1 MSTELHLKAE
11 KYSQSVT
18 IDMLPDDVLLEIFGI
33 CLCDPT
39 SLPLEQ
45 TKQWQRLVH
54 VCRRWR
60 QITFSSPRRLDL
72 RLSCSYEI
80 PVRVKKN
87 LNFWPLTMP
96 LTINYPLRSLLPSPI
111 DKVNIAVAL
120 KRSRRVHHI
129 EVFASF
135 TFLRK
140 VVTIMRKSFPALT
153 HLELGWDYKGIFED
167 VPVLPKGFLNESAP
181 CLQYLCLESF
191 LFPEVPMFLQSSHNL
206 VTLKLQEI
214 FQNNFVS
221 PEAMVECLSGMTRL
235 KTLSISFHYD
245 DVDAFDQERIRPD
258 LPTQIILPSLIHFD
272 YDGCSGYLENLV
284 AQIDTPLLITLEIT
298 YHSDQI
304 QNSHLSRFIGH
315 TENLK
320 SSQFSSVQAY
330 FWRPDDDANVIV
342 KLGCPQGKCP
352 QASLSISSPGK
363 EYLDLQVTDT
373 STFLV
378 QLDTTFSNVNHLF
391 VNGNCVDSSSDG
403 DTDPELLSFFRLFPA
418 VKELRLSGGV
428 GEEIVSALEGTTEEM
443 ITEILPAL
451 HVIWLDDENED
462 YEEEDYNEQME
473 LGPMDLRQFHSLRQR
488 SGHPVTIVDTQEEFE
503 EALESHRIGQENVP

>member
-1 MSTELHLKAE
+1 MSTELHAKVE
-11 KYSQSVT
+11 HYSQSVT
-18 IDMLPDDVLLEIFGI
+18 IDVLPDDVLLEIFGI

-60 QITFSSPRRLDL
+60 QITFPSPRRLDL
-72 RLSCSYEI
+72 RLSCSYDSEI

-87 LNFWPLTMP
+87 LKFWPLTMP

-167 VPVLPKGFLNESAP
+167 VPVLPKGFLNKSAP

-191 LFPEVPMFLQSSHNL
+191 LFPEVPTFLLSSHNL
-206 VTLKLQEI
+206 VTLKLKKI
-214 FQNNFVS
+214 FRNSFIS

-235 KTLSISFHYD
+235 KTLSISFYCD
-245 DVDAFDQERIRPD
+245 DIDAFDQERTRPD
-258 LPTQIILPSLIHFD
+258 LPTQIVLPSLIHFD

-304 QNSHLSRFIGH
+304 QNSHLSRFISH

-320 SSQFSSVQAY
+320 SYQFSSVQAW
-330 FWRPDDDANVIV
+330 FWISEHEDNIV
-342 KLGCPQGKCP
+342 KLSCPQGKYP
-352 QASLSISSPGK
+352 QASLSISLPRK
-363 EYLDLQVTDT
+363 VYLDLQLTN
-373 STFLV
+373 SFIG
-378 QLDTTFSNVNHLF
+378 QLDMMFSNVNHLF
-391 VNGNCVDSSSDG
+391 LNGNSVHSSSIG
-403 DTDPELLSFFRLFPA
+403 DTDPEWLSFFRLFPA
-418 VKELRLSGGV
+418 VKELRLSGGM
-428 GEEIVSALEGTTEEM
+428 GEEIVSVLEGTTEEM
-443 ITEILPAL
+443 IPEILPAL

-503 EALESHRIGQENVP
+503 ETLESHRSGQENVP